1 MKTKTESLLIWFLV
15 AAAVIL
21 IFLPQREGID
31 DTLCS
36 MRVAQAEKKLA
47 DVQEQIQKGKDE
59 MNKAQGSINM
69 KI

>member
-15 AAAVIL
+15 SAVVIL
-21 IFLPQREGID
+21 IFMPQREGIN

-36 MRVAQAEKKLA
+36 MRVAQAEKKLGE
-47 DVQEQIQKGKDE
+47 VQEQIQKGKDE

>member
-21 IFLPQREGID
+21 IFMPQREGID

-36 MRVAQAEKKLA
+36 MRVAQGEKKLA
-47 DVQEQIQKGKDE
+47 EVQEQMQKGKDE
-59 MNKAQGSINM
+59 LNKAQGSINM
-69 KI
+69 KL

>member
-21 IFLPQREGID
+21 IFMPQREGID

-36 MRVAQAEKKLA
+36 MRVSQGEKKLA
-47 DVQEQIQKGKDE
+47 EVQEQIQKGKDE
-59 MNKAQGSINM
+59 MNKAQGQINM
-69 KI
+69 KL

>member
-21 IFLPQREGID
+21 IFMPQREGID

-36 MRVAQAEKKLA
+36 MRVAQGEKKLA
-47 DVQEQIQKGKDE
+47 EVQEQVQKGKDE
-59 MNKAQGSINM
+59 LNKAQGSINM
-69 KI
+69 KL